1 MEKKS
6 VPSTLIDL
14 SLSENQE
21 DIQLQMILNGSILN
35 NSVQRLKNYDLYKV

>member
-21 DIQLQMILNGSILN
+21 DIQLQMILNQFSTETEKL
-35 NSVQRLKNYDLYKV
+35 

>member
-21 DIQLQMILNGSILN
+21 DIQLQMIYIG
-35 NSVQRLKNYDLYKV
+35 QF